1 MKESRIGL
9 GLMRIADLSV
19 EEVYRLTEKCVDAG
33 ITLFDVADI
42 YGDGKCES
50 LLGKA
55 IALSPHIRE
64 KMYIQSKVSIRKEP
78 KRYDLS
84 YEHIVKG
91 TEEILERL
99 GIGYLDRLLLHRPDI
114 LMDAQEIA
122 DAVGNLL
129 KKGMIRHFGVS
140 NFSASEIEY
149 IKDYLPCPIEVNQVQ
164 VGIGQVDMIEQTFYT
179 NMPSSIVNRTSDDLF
194 FWLKKNRIAIQAWSP
209 YQLGFFGGS
218 VFDRKRCPDIYDAL
232 NVYAE
237 KYETSMCAVATAF
250 ILRLA
255 PDLQVITGSTKW
267 EHIEQAL
274 EGEKINMSRN
284 DWYGL
289 YGACGYKIP

>member
-209 YQLGFFGGS
+209 YQLGFFGG
-218 VFDRKRCPDIYDAL
+218 
-232 NVYAE
+232 
-237 KYETSMCAVATAF
+237 
-250 ILRLA
+250 
-255 PDLQVITGSTKW
+255 
-267 EHIEQAL
+267 
-274 EGEKINMSRN
+274 
-284 DWYGL
+284 
-289 YGACGYKIP
+289 